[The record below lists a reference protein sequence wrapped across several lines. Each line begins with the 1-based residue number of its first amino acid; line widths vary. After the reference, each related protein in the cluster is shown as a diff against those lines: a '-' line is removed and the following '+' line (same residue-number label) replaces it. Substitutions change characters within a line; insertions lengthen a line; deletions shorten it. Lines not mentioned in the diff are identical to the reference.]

1 VISAGLPSAKSTWN
15 AISARSCA
23 AASSPASAA
32 HRLPPSSSR
41 SLIRTS
47 ISASIASLLAKCR

>member
-1 VISAGLPSAKSTWN
+1 VISAGLSRAKSTCQ

-23 AASSPASAA
+23 DGSSPAAA
-32 HRLPPSSSR
+32 TTAVPPASSR